1 MENCTKRIK
10 IPLSANYYLLDKL
23 IFKWI
28 NKDKDHKRIIK
39 RLYKKFKTT
48 NNMKKKKRKK
58 KPLTIMKHMKK
69 NKNTLMSVM
78 IDYYFNTKNNCIN
91 IYQLVV
97 V

>member
-48 NNMKKKKRKK
+48 NNMKKKKKK
-58 KPLTIMKHMKK
+58 KTSYYYETYEENQKHPYECDDR
-69 NKNTLMSVM
+69 LL
-78 IDYYFNTKNNCIN
+78 F
-91 IYQLVV
+91 
-97 V
+97 